1 MTDGALVSYGFLAL
15 ISLSIGVASLVV
27 LHVSPTGCSPVRDA
41 VSNYGVGRYA
51 SGYRAQV
58 VAIGVAAAL
67 EALAFAHDAAA
78 GTAGIVWLVVYAVSR
93 VAIAWAPTDLPG
105 AERTRTGRAHAL
117 LAVVAFT
124 SIAVATST
132 IPNGLRE
139 DASWTSWADLLNVL
153 GTLVVVTA
161 IATAAASLVTPLRSM
176 FGAVE
181 RSLYVASL
189 VWLATAAIACIAV
202 GW

>member
-1 MTDGALVSYGFLAL
+1 MTDGALVGYGFLAL
-15 ISLSIGVASLVV
+15 ALLSVGVASLVV
-27 LHVSPTGCSPVRDA
+27 LHVASTGCSPVRDA

-51 SGYRAQV
+51 WGYRTQV

-67 EALAFAHDAAA
+67 EALAFARDA
-78 GTAGIVWLVVYAVSR
+78 TAGPAGVVWLAVYAVSR

-105 AERTRTGRAHAL
+105 VERTRTGRVHAL

-132 IPNGLRE
+132 IPNDLQG
-139 DASWTSWADLLNVL
+139 DSPWASWVDLLNVL

-161 IATAAASLVTPLRSM
+161 IATAAAALVAPLRNM
-176 FGAVE
+176 FGLVE

-189 VWLATAAIACIAV
+189 VWLTTAAIACVAI